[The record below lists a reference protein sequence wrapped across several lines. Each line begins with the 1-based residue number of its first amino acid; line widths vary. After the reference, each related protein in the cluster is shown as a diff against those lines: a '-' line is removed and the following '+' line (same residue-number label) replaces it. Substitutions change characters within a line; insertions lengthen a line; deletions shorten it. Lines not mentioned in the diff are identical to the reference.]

1 MQEWEK
7 HDQQRKQEE
16 RLARAP
22 WLVRRRWWWLVLL
35 VVSGIVAGQFLGL
48 AAIIVE
54 LPLLI
59 LTVWTF
65 IEARLLRNK

>member
-7 HDQQRKQEE
+7 HEQHRKQEE

-22 WLVRRRWWWLVLL
+22 WVVRRRWWWLVLL
-35 VVSGIVAGQFLGL
+35 VVFGMIGGSYLGL
-48 AAIIVE
+48 VAIIVE

-59 LTVWTF
+59 LTIWTF
-65 IEARLLRNK
+65 IEARLLRVR